1 MDYIVMGLGNP
12 GAEYERTRHSAGRI
26 ALLFLRDQKKFS
38 EWVNN
43 KPYKALASKG
53 EIGEHSALFLL
64 SLFFM
69 NQSGKSVA
77 SLAGKKKKLE
87 RLIVVYDDI
96 DIPLGSLKISFG
108 RGHGGHNGL
117 LSVIKSVKSK
127 DFIRIRIGV
136 CPISAGGKMKKPKG
150 ADAVLKFLLSD
161 FTPGERKKIEEVALR
176 AFSAI
181 EMIATEGKEKAM
193 SVFN

>member
-26 ALLFLRDQKKFS
+26 ALLFLRERKKFS
-38 EWVNN
+38 EWVNS
-43 KPYKALASKG
+43 KPYKALVSKG
-53 EIGEHSALFLL
+53 EVAGHAVALVTSL
-64 SLFFM
+64 SFM
-69 NQSGKSVA
+69 NLSGKSVA
-77 SLAGKKKKLE
+77 VLVGKKKKLE

-96 DIPLGSLKISFG
+96 DIPIGSLKISFG

-136 CPISAGGKMKKPKG
+136 CPVSAGGKMKKPKG

-161 FTPGERKKIEEVALR
+161 FTSGERKKVEEVALR

-181 EMIATEGKEKAM
+181 ETIVSEGKEKAM
-193 SVFN
+193 TVFN